1 MKKRT
6 DYGKRSLPMPEKEQN
21 MSRIHIDFQRKK
33 GPVKPMHAV
42 NNGVVLGR
50 QNNTETYRAA
60 GFPYARNH
68 DASYCEEYGV
78 EHCVDITAIFRDFDA
93 SPYHPDSYD
102 FAVTDAY
109 LKGTVDAGTKIFYR
123 LGQRIEHTVK
133 KYNIYPP
140 KDFQKW
146 AVICEHIIRH
156 YTEGWA
162 DGFHWDMPYWEIWN
176 EPDVQPQCWIGSTAE
191 FCDFFCTV
199 FAHLKSTF
207 PHLKI
212 GGPALGGSYSFWM
225 MNYLLAILQ
234 KRELKLDFF
243 SWHLYTTDPHKLT
256 EDALEFRRRLDEG
269 GQEQAES
276 ILNEW
281 NYCESF
287 DGDAF
292 TRTVETIIGMK
303 GAAFDAAFLC
313 EGQKNPVDM
322 LMYYDARPS
331 IFNGIFDFYTLR
343 PIKGY
348 YVFSG
353 WNELYRLGTE
363 VFSET
368 DDGELYAAAA
378 TDGEKKGAMLVYFT
392 NRPDAEPKTVEI
404 DAEGTFDVH
413 ILSGA
418 EDDSFM
424 DTLVFPGKLTMM
436 PNTVLRLR
444 EASR

>member
-1 MKKRT
+1 
-6 DYGKRSLPMPEKEQN
+6 
-21 MSRIHIDFQRKK
+21 
-33 GPVKPMHAV
+33 MHAV
-42 NNGVVLGR
+42 NNGVVEGR
-50 QNNTETYRAA
+50 QSNFETYRAA

-93 SPYHPDSYD
+93 NPYHPESYD

-109 LKGTVDAGTKIFYR
+109 LARTVETGTKIFYR

-140 KDFQKW
+140 KDFGKW
-146 AVICEHIIRH
+146 AVICEHIMRH
-156 YTEGWA
+156 YSEGWA
-162 DGFHWDMPYWEIWN
+162 DGYHWDMPYWEIWN
-176 EPDVQPQCWIGSTAE
+176 EPDVQPQCWVGSTAE

-199 FAHLKSTF
+199 YAHLKQCF

-225 MNYLLAILQ
+225 MDYLMAIL
-234 KRELKLDFF
+234 RERGLKLDFF

-256 EDALEFRRRLDEG
+256 ADAEEFRRRLDAA

-287 DGDAF
+287 SGEAF

-303 GAAFDAAFLC
+303 GAAFAAAFLC
-313 EGQKNPVDM
+313 EGQKTSVDM

-331 IFNGIFDFYTLR
+331 IFNGIFDYYTMR

-348 YVFSG
+348 YVFAG

-363 VFSET
+363 VHTET
-368 DDGELYAAAA
+368 DDPELYAAAA
-378 TDGEKKGAMLVYFT
+378 TDGEKQGMMISYFT
-392 NRPDAEPKTVEI
+392 NRPDAEAKEVRI
-404 DAEGTFDVH
+404 DAEGGFEVVIIDEDNDKK
-413 ILSGA
+413 ILSTI
-418 EDDSFM
+418 SFP
-424 DTLVFPGKLTMM
+424 DTVNIS
-436 PNTVLRLR
+436 PNSVLLLKTI
-444 EASR
+444 

>member
-1 MKKRT
+1 
-6 DYGKRSLPMPEKEQN
+6 
-21 MSRIHIDFQRKK
+21 MSRIRIDFTRKT
-33 GPVKPMHAV
+33 GTIKPMHAV

-78 EHCVDITAIFRDFDA
+78 EHCVDITAIFRDFEA
-93 SPYHPDSYD
+93 NPYHPDSYD

-109 LKGTVDAGTKIFYR
+109 LKGTVDTGTKIFYR

-162 DGFHWDMPYWEIWN
+162 DGFQWDMPYWEIWN
-176 EPDVQPQCWIGSTAE
+176 EPDVQPLCWVGSTAE

-199 FAHLKSTF
+199 FAHLKQCF

-225 MNYLLAILQ
+225 MDYLLAILQ

-243 SWHLYTTDPHKLT
+243 SWHLYTRDPHKLT
-256 EDALEFRRRLDEG
+256 EDADQFRRRLDAA

-287 DGDAF
+287 EGEAF

-303 GAAFDAAFLC
+303 GAAFDGAFLC
-313 EGQKNPVDM
+313 EGQRSSVDL

-331 IFNGIFDFYTLR
+331 VFNGIFDFYTMR
-343 PIKGY
+343 PLKGY
-348 YVFSG
+348 HVFAG
-353 WNELYRLGTE
+353 WNELYKLGAE
-363 VFSET
+363 MFSET
-368 DDGELYAAAA
+368 DDPDLYAAAA
-378 TDGEKKGAMLVYFT
+378 AGEDGKSVMIVYYTDRT
-392 NRPDAEPKTVEI
+392 DAEPKDVQI
-404 DAEGTFDVH
+404 DADGLFDVH
-413 ILSGA
+413 ILSRTLDG
-418 EDDSFM
+418 EKTDTISFPA
-424 DTLVFPGKLTMM
+424 TLTIH
-436 PNTVLRLR
+436 PNTVLWLR
-444 EASR
+444 GV

>member
-1 MKKRT
+1 
-6 DYGKRSLPMPEKEQN
+6 
-21 MSRIHIDFQRKK
+21 MSRIHIDFSEKK
-33 GPVKPMHAV
+33 GPIKPMHAV
-42 NNGVVLGR
+42 NNGVVEGR
-50 QNNTETYRAA
+50 QSNFETYRAA

-78 EHCVDITAIFRDFDA
+78 EHCVDITAIFRDFEA

-109 LKGTVDAGTKIFYR
+109 LARTVETGTKIFYR

-140 KDFQKW
+140 KDFGKW

-162 DGFHWDMPYWEIWN
+162 DGYHWDMSYWEIWN
-176 EPDVQPQCWIGSTAE
+176 EPDVQPQCWVGSTAE

-199 FAHLKSTF
+199 FAHLKACF
-207 PHLKI
+207 PELKI

-225 MNYLLAILQ
+225 MDYLLAVL
-234 KRELKLDFF
+234 RERSLKLDFF

-256 EDALEFRRRLDEG
+256 ADAEEFRRRLDAA

-287 DGDAF
+287 QGEAF

-313 EGQKNPVDM
+313 EGQKTSVDM

-331 IFNGIFDFYTLR
+331 IFNGIFDYYTMR

-348 YVFSG
+348 HVFCG
-353 WNELYRLGTE
+353 WNELYALGTE

-368 DDGELYAAAA
+368 DDPELYAAAA
-378 TDGEKKGAMLVYFT
+378 TDGEKKGIMIAHYT
-392 NRPDAEPKTVEI
+392 DRADAEEKEVQI
-404 DAEGTFDVH
+404 DTEGIFDSYIVSK
-413 ILSGA
+413 LCDNKKA
-418 EDDSFM
+418 
-424 DTLVFPGKLTMM
+424 DTLRFPCTLTLQ
-436 PNTVLRLR
+436 PNTVYQLRAV
-444 EASR
+444 ES

>member
-1 MKKRT
+1 
-6 DYGKRSLPMPEKEQN
+6 
-21 MSRIHIDFQRKK
+21 MSRIRIDFTKK
-33 GPVKPMHAV
+33 TGTIKPMHAV

-78 EHCVDITAIFRDFDA
+78 EHCVDITAIFRDFEA
-93 SPYHPDSYD
+93 NPYHPDSYD

-109 LKGTVDAGTKIFYR
+109 LKGTVDTGTKIFYR

-162 DGFHWDMPYWEIWN
+162 DGFQWDMPYWEIWN
-176 EPDVQPQCWIGSTAE
+176 EPDVQPLCWVGSTAE

-199 FAHLKSTF
+199 FAHLKQCF

-225 MNYLLAILQ
+225 MDYLLAILQ

-243 SWHLYTTDPHKLT
+243 SWHLYTRDPHKLT
-256 EDALEFRRRLDEG
+256 EDADQFRRRLDAA

-287 DGDAF
+287 EGEAF

-303 GAAFDAAFLC
+303 GAAFDGAFLC
-313 EGQKNPVDM
+313 EGQRSSVDL

-331 IFNGIFDFYTLR
+331 VFNGIFDFYTMR
-343 PIKGY
+343 PLKGY
-348 YVFSG
+348 HVFAG
-353 WNELYRLGTE
+353 WNELYKLGAE
-363 VFSET
+363 MFSET
-368 DDGELYAAAA
+368 DDPDLYAAAA
-378 TDGEKKGAMLVYFT
+378 AGEDGKSVMIVYYTDRT
-392 NRPDAEPKTVEI
+392 DAEPKDVQI
-404 DAEGTFDVH
+404 DADGLFDVH
-413 ILSGA
+413 ILSRTLDG
-418 EDDSFM
+418 EKTDTISFPA
-424 DTLVFPGKLTMM
+424 TLTIH
-436 PNTVLRLR
+436 PNTVLWLR
-444 EASR
+444 GV

>member
-1 MKKRT
+1 MGADDFT
-6 DYGKRSLPMPEKEQN
+6 EKPYLQGGIT
-21 MSRIHIDFQRKK
+21 MSRIQIDFSRKT
-33 GPVKPMHAV
+33 GSIKPMHAV
-42 NNGVVLGR
+42 NNGVVTGR
-50 QNNTETYRAA
+50 QDNFETYRAA

-78 EHCVDITAIFRDFDA
+78 EHTVDITAIFRDFEA
-93 SPYHPDSYD
+93 NPYHPDSYD

-109 LKGTVDAGTKIFYR
+109 LARTVETGTKIFYR

-176 EPDVQPQCWIGSTAE
+176 EPDVQPQCWVGSTAE
-191 FCDFFCTV
+191 FCDFFCTAY
-199 FAHLKSTF
+199 AHLKQCF

-225 MNYLLAILQ
+225 MDYLLAIL
-234 KRELKLDFF
+234 RERNLKLDFF

-256 EDALEFRRRLDEG
+256 ADAAEFRRRLDKG

-287 DGDAF
+287 AGEAF
-292 TRTVETIIGMK
+292 VRTVETIISMK
-303 GAAFDAAFLC
+303 GAAFDGAFLC
-313 EGQKNPVDM
+313 AGQKSSVDL

-331 IFNGIFDFYTLR
+331 VFNGIFDFYTLR

-348 YVFSG
+348 YVFTG
-353 WNELYRLGTE
+353 WNELYKLGTE

-368 DDGELYAAAA
+368 DDPDVYVAAAS
-378 TDGEKKGAMLVYFT
+378 DGETSGAMIVYYT
-392 NRPDAEPKTVEI
+392 DRADAEPKNVEI
-404 DAEGTFDVH
+404 ALDGQFDVFVLDGEKNDEKAET
-413 ILSGA
+413 LS
-418 EDDSFM
+418 FPR
-424 DTLVFPGKLTMM
+424 TLTIR

-444 EASR
+444 SV

>member
-1 MKKRT
+1 MA
-6 DYGKRSLPMPEKEQN
+6 
-21 MSRIHIDFQRKK
+21 RIHIDFTKK
-33 GPVKPMHAV
+33 TGQIKPMHAV

-176 EPDVQPQCWIGSTAE
+176 EPDVQPQCWVGSTAE

-378 TDGEKKGAMLVYFT
+378 TDGEDKGAMLVYFT
-392 NRPDAEPKTVEI
+392 NRLDAEPKTVEI
-404 DAEGTFDVH
+404 DAEGTFDVY
-413 ILSGA
+413 ILSGT
-418 EDDSFM
+418 EDDSLM

-444 EASR
+444 EAAR

>member
-1 MKKRT
+1 
-6 DYGKRSLPMPEKEQN
+6 

-50 QNNTETYRAA
+50 QNNTETYRTA

-176 EPDVQPQCWIGSTAE
+176 EPDVQPQCWVGSTAE

-256 EDALEFRRRLDEG
+256 EDALEFRRRLDEA

-287 DGDAF
+287 EGEAF

-378 TDGEKKGAMLVYFT
+378 TDGEDKGAMLVYFT

-404 DAEGTFDVH
+404 DAGGTFDVH
-413 ILSGA
+413 ILSGT

-444 EASR
+444 EAAR

>member
-1 MKKRT
+1 
-6 DYGKRSLPMPEKEQN
+6 
-21 MSRIHIDFQRKK
+21 MSRIHIDFTEKK
-33 GPVKPMHAV
+33 GPIKPMHAV
-42 NNGVVLGR
+42 NNGVVEGR
-50 QNNTETYRAA
+50 RSNFETYRAA

-93 SPYHPDSYD
+93 NPYHPDSYD

-109 LKGTVDAGTKIFYR
+109 LARTVETGTKIFYR

-140 KDFQKW
+140 KDFGKW

-162 DGFHWDMPYWEIWN
+162 DGYHWDMPYWEIWN
-176 EPDVQPQCWIGSTAE
+176 EPDVQPQCWVGSTAE

-199 FAHLKSTF
+199 FAHLKACF
-207 PHLKI
+207 PELKI

-225 MNYLLAILQ
+225 MDYLLAILQ
-234 KRELKLDFF
+234 KRDLKLDFF

-256 EDALEFRRRLDEG
+256 ADAEEFRRRLDAA

-281 NYCESF
+281 NYCERF
-287 DGDAF
+287 QGEAF

-313 EGQKNPVDM
+313 EGQETSVDM

-331 IFNGIFDFYTLR
+331 IFNGIFDYYTMR

-348 YVFSG
+348 HVFCG
-353 WNELYRLGTE
+353 WNDLYTLGTE
-363 VFSET
+363 VLSET
-368 DDGELYAAAA
+368 DDPELYAAAA
-378 TDGEKKGAMLVYFT
+378 TDGEKKGIMIAYYT
-392 NRPDAEPKTVEI
+392 DRADAEEKEVQI
-404 DAEGTFDVH
+404 DTEGIFDSYIVSK
-413 ILSGA
+413 LC
-418 EDDSFM
+418 DSKKA
-424 DTLVFPGKLTMM
+424 DTLRFPCTLTLQ
-436 PNTVLRLR
+436 PNTVYQLRAV
-444 EASR
+444 ES

>member
-1 MKKRT
+1 
-6 DYGKRSLPMPEKEQN
+6 
-21 MSRIHIDFQRKK
+21 
-33 GPVKPMHAV
+33 MHAV

-78 EHCVDITAIFRDFDA
+78 EHCVDITAIFRDFEA
-93 SPYHPDSYD
+93 NPYHPDSYD

-109 LKGTVDAGTKIFYR
+109 LKGTIDTGTKIFYR

-176 EPDVQPQCWIGSTAE
+176 EPDVQPQCWVGSTAE

-199 FAHLKSTF
+199 FAHLKQCF

-243 SWHLYTTDPHKLT
+243 SWHLYTRDPHKLT
-256 EDALEFRRRLDEG
+256 ADALEFRRRLDEA
-269 GQEQAES
+269 GQGQAES

-287 DGDAF
+287 EGEAF

-313 EGQKNPVDM
+313 EGQKTCVDM

-331 IFNGIFDFYTLR
+331 VFNGIFDFYTMR

-368 DDGELYAAAA
+368 DDSDLYAAAA
-378 TDGEKKGAMLVYFT
+378 TDGESEEAMIVYYT
-392 NRPDAEPKTVEI
+392 DRADAETKEVQI
-404 DAEGTFDVH
+404 DLDGIFDVYCT
-413 ILSGA
+413 SDTM
-418 EDDSFM
+418 DDRKT
-424 DTLVFPGKLTMM
+424 DTLQFPRTMSM
-436 PNTVLRLR
+436 APNTVYRLR
-444 EASR
+444 EVKLTTE